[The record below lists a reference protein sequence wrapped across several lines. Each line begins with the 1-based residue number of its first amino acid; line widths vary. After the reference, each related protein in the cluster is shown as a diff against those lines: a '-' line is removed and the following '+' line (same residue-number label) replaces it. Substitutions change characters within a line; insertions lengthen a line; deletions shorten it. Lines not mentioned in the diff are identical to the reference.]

1 MRGFSTSSY
10 AAKALAGAALATA
23 CWLGAHAASGTD
35 SSAAGA
41 DGDGIASALD
51 VVATKPAE
59 TGLPVAP
66 LPPSPASERRAPASE
81 RRAPRPRKLVA
92 VRRSVGLS
100 EKPGGPAT
108 LRVGSTTEFGS
119 PRVLAVGARR
129 AGWLGV
135 VTTERPNNRLAWLRR
150 TSPGLELRRTRWS
163 LHADL
168 SDRTLTLRKNGRRVN
183 RMTVAV
189 GRPGSETPTGR
200 FAVTDKLSGSRYGPY
215 YGCCILALSGNQPK
229 TPPGWTGGNRL
240 AIHGTDA
247 PATIGSAASAGCLRA
262 SDADLRRLMATVRL
276 GTTLFIRR

>member
-10 AAKALAGAALATA
+10 AAKALGGAALATA
-23 CWLGAHAASGTD
+23 CWLAASAASGTD
-35 SSAAGA
+35 TSAAGA
-41 DGDGIASALD
+41 DGDGIASALG
-51 VVATKPAE
+51 VVATKLAE

-66 LPPSPASERRAPASE
+66 VPPSPASERRAP
-81 RRAPRPRKLVA
+81 RPRELA
-92 VRRSVGLS
+92 VVRGSVGLS
-100 EKPGGPAT
+100 EEPGGRAT
-108 LRVGSTTEFGS
+108 LRLGSTTEFGS

-129 AGWLGV
+129 GDWLGV
-135 VTTERPNNRLAWLRR
+135 VTTERPNGRLAWLRR

-168 SDRTLTLRKNGRRVN
+168 SDRTLTLRKDGRRVH

-247 PATIGSAASAGCLRA
+247 PSTIGSAASAGCLRA
-262 SDADLRRLMATVRL
+262 SDADLRRLMARVRL
-276 GTTLFIRR
+276 GTTLFVRR

>member
-10 AAKALAGAALATA
+10 ATKALGGAALATA

-35 SSAAGA
+35 TSAAGA
-41 DGDGIASALD
+41 DGDGIASGLG

-59 TGLPVAP
+59 TGLPIASP
-66 LPPSPASERRAPASE
+66 PPSPASERRAP
-81 RRAPRPRKLVA
+81 RPRELVA

-100 EKPGGPAT
+100 EEPGGPAS
-108 LRVGSTTEFGS
+108 LRIGSTTEFGS

-129 AGWLGV
+129 GDWLGV

-150 TSPGLELRRTRWS
+150 TRPGLELRRTRWS

-168 SDRTLTLRKNGRRVN
+168 SDRTLTLRKDRRRVH
-183 RMTVAV
+183 RMPVAV

-247 PATIGSAASAGCLRA
+247 PSTIGSAASAGCLRA
-262 SDADLRRLMATVRL
+262 SDADLRRLMPRVRL